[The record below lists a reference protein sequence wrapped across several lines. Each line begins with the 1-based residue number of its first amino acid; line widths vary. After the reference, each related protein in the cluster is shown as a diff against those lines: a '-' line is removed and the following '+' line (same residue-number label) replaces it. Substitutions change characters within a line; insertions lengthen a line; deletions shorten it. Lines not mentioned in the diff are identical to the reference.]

1 MVSFLDIGI
10 FILYFIVLFTI
21 GIRAARKKQGG
32 SAESFFLTNRTL
44 PWYAIGFSFIAA
56 GISSAQLLGIIGFSY
71 KYGMAVTNWEWL
83 NGPSI
88 LIMVFIFIP
97 FYIRKKIATMPQ
109 FLELRYDKKIRTLFA
124 VITILT
130 YVLINLPGVIF
141 SGGFMLNK
149 MLGIDIYAGMW
160 GLTIISGILVIYGG
174 MESVAWTNLF
184 QGILLLGGGLIVF
197 VIGLVTVPGGWST
210 ILGEGDRSHLIL
222 PADHPDIPWPGL
234 IVLALSTN
242 IWFFCSNQTINQ
254 SALGAK
260 NEWHAKAGV
269 LLVGFLTILIV
280 TVDVFPGMIAY
291 ALNPNLAA
299 PDEAY
304 PYIIQNLVP
313 IGLKGII
320 FAAVCGTII
329 SNLEALGHASS
340 TIFVFDLYKD
350 YIKKNATDRQM
361 IKVGRVT
368 AIAALLFA
376 ALWAPLVMNFG
387 QIFSYF
393 QEGWAFIAIPVTI
406 IFLLGI
412 FWNGLTT
419 TSAFLTLC
427 LSFPLLILPYLLR
440 LWKVQMNVYDVAGFV
455 FVGCLLFTIIT
466 SIATRKEYETK
477 PGYLW
482 SASMAKLPESIF
494 PGGYPWYK
502 SIEMWAVLLVI
513 IYVVLY
519 SVFF

>member
-1 MVSFLDIGI
+1 MVSYIDIAI
-10 FILYFIVLFTI
+10 FFLYFLVLFTI
-21 GIRAARKKQGG
+21 GIKAARKKKPG

-88 LIMVFIFIP
+88 LIMVFIFVP

-124 VITILT
+124 IITILT

-149 MLGIDIYAGMW
+149 MLGINMYAGMW
-160 GLTIISGILVIYGG
+160 GLVIISGIFVIYGG

-184 QGILLLGGGLIVF
+184 QGLLLLGGGLMVF
-197 VIGLVTVPGGWST
+197 IIGLFSVPGGWNS
-210 ILGEGDRSHLIL
+210 ILGEGERSHLIL

-291 ALNPNLAA
+291 ALNPNLSA

-304 PYIIQNLVP
+304 PYVIQNLVP
-313 IGLKGII
+313 AGLKGIV

-340 TIFVFDLYKD
+340 TIFVFDIYKD
-350 YIKKNATDRQM
+350 FINKNASDGEM
-361 IKVGRVT
+361 IRAGRIAGIT
-368 AIAALLFA
+368 ALVFA
-376 ALWAPLVMNFG
+376 AAWAPLVMRFG

-406 IFLLGI
+406 IFLVGI
-412 FWNGLTT
+412 FWKGLTT
-419 TSAFLTLC
+419 KSALWTLC
-427 LSFPLLILPYLLR
+427 LSFPLLALPYLLR
-440 LWKVQMNVYDVAGFV
+440 LWEVKMNVYNVAGFV
-455 FVGCLLFTIIT
+455 LVGCLAFTVVT
-466 SIATRKEYETK
+466 SLVTQKSYQPKAE
-477 PGYLW
+477 YLW
-482 SASMAKLPESIF
+482 SSSMMKLPANIF
-494 PGGYPWYK
+494 PLGYKWYK
-502 SIEMWAVLLVI
+502 RVGTWAVLLI
-513 IYVVLY
+513 MIYVFLY
-519 SVFF
+519 CLFW

>member
-1 MVSFLDIGI
+1 MVSFFDVGI
-10 FILYFIVLFTI
+10 FFLYFIILFTI
-21 GIRAARKKQGG
+21 GIRAARKKKPG

-88 LIMVFIFIP
+88 LIMVFIFVP
-97 FYIRKKIATMPQ
+97 FYIRRKIATMPQ
-109 FLELRYDKKIRTLFA
+109 FLELRYDKRIRTLFA

-130 YVLINLPGVIF
+130 YILINLPGVIF

-149 MLGIDIYAGMW
+149 ILGIDMYIGMW
-160 GLTIISGILVIYGG
+160 GLVLISGILVIYGG

-197 VIGLVTVPGGWST
+197 LIGLLTVPGGWRA
-210 ILGEGDRSHLIL
+210 ILGDGERAHLIL
-222 PADHPDIPWPGL
+222 PANHPDIPWPGL

-269 LLVGFLTILIV
+269 LLVGFLTIIIV

-291 ALNPNLAA
+291 ALNPNLPA

-304 PYIIQNLVP
+304 PYVIQNLVP
-313 IGLKGII
+313 PGLKGII

-340 TIFVFDLYKD
+340 TIFVFDIYKD
-350 YIKKNATDRQM
+350 HVNKNATDPQM
-361 IKVGRVT
+361 IRIGRIT
-368 AIAALLFA
+368 ALAALVFA
-376 ALWAPLVMNFG
+376 ALWAPLVMRFG

-412 FWNGLTT
+412 FWKGLTT

-427 LSFPLLILPYLLR
+427 LSFPLLALPYLLR
-440 LWKVQMNVYDVAGFV
+440 LWKVQMNVYNVAGFV
-455 FVGCLLFTIIT
+455 LVGCLLFTIIT
-466 SIATRKEYETK
+466 SIATRKRYQPK
-477 PGYLW
+477 PEYLW
-482 SASMAKLPESIF
+482 TPSMLKLPGLIF
-494 PGGYPWYK
+494 PGGVKWYRRVE
-502 SIEMWAVLLVI
+502 IWAVFLVGI
-513 IYVVLY
+513 YAVLYVV
-519 SVFF
+519 FW

>member
-1 MVSFLDIGI
+1 MVSTLDLSI
-10 FILYFIVLFTI
+10 FFIYFIVLFTI
-21 GIRAARKKQGG
+21 GISAARRKKPG
-32 SAESFFLTNRTL
+32 SAESFFLTNHTL

-149 MLGIDIYAGMW
+149 MLGIDMYAGMW
-160 GLTIISGILVIYGG
+160 GLVIISGIFVIYGG

-184 QGILLLGGGLIVF
+184 QGLLLLGGGLIVF
-197 VIGLVTVPGGWST
+197 LIGLFEVPGGWRS
-210 ILGEGDRSHLIL
+210 ILGEGERAHLIL
-222 PADHPDIPWPGL
+222 PANHPDIPWPGL
-234 IVLALSTN
+234 IVLAVSTN

-291 ALNPNLAA
+291 ALNPQLSS

-304 PYIIQNLVP
+304 PYVIKNLVP
-313 IGLKGII
+313 AGLKGII

-340 TIFVFDLYKD
+340 TIFVFDIYKD
-350 YIKKNATDRQM
+350 YVNKEASDKQM
-361 IKVGRVT
+361 IRAGR
-368 AIAALLFA
+368 IAGICALLFA
-376 ALWAPLVMNFG
+376 AIWAPFVMNFG

-412 FWNGLTT
+412 FWKGLTT

-427 LSFPLLILPYLLR
+427 LSFPLLALPYLLR
-440 LWKVQMNVYDVAGFV
+440 LWHVQMNVYNIAGFV
-455 FVGCLLFTIIT
+455 LVGCLVFTVVTSLIT
-466 SIATRKEYETK
+466 KSRYQTK
-477 PGYLW
+477 PEYLW
-482 SASMAKLPESIF
+482 STSMIKLPAQIF
-494 PGGYPWYK
+494 PNGYKWYK
-502 SIEMWAVLLVI
+502 RVGAWAVLLAF
-513 IYVVLY
+513 IYIFLY
-519 SVFF
+519 AMFW

>member
-1 MVSFLDIGI
+1 MVSYIDIGI
-10 FILYFIVLFTI
+10 FFLYFIVLFTI
-21 GIRAARKKQGG
+21 GIRAARKKKSG

-149 MLGIDIYAGMW
+149 MLGIDMYVGMW
-160 GLTIISGILVIYGG
+160 GLVVISGIFVIYGG

-184 QGILLLGGGLIVF
+184 QGFLLLGGGLMVF
-197 VIGLVTVPGGWST
+197 IMGLFKVPGGWSS
-210 ILGEGDRSHLIL
+210 ILGEGERAHLIL

-260 NEWHAKAGV
+260 NEWHAKTGV

-291 ALNPNLAA
+291 ALNPNLST
-299 PDEAY
+299 PDDAY
-304 PYIIQNLVP
+304 PYVIQNLVP
-313 IGLKGII
+313 AGLQGIV

-329 SNLEALGHASS
+329 ANLEALGHASS
-340 TIFVFDLYKD
+340 TIFVFDIYKD
-350 YIKKNATDRQM
+350 YIKKDATDKQM
-361 IKVGRVT
+361 IRAGRI
-368 AIAALLFA
+368 AGIAALLFA
-376 ALWAPLVMNFG
+376 AIWAPFVMNFG

-412 FWNGLTT
+412 FWKGLTT

-427 LSFPLLILPYLLR
+427 LSFPLLALPYLLR
-440 LWKVQMNVYDVAGFV
+440 LWKVEMNVYNVAGFV
-455 FVGCLLFTIIT
+455 LVGCLVFTIIT
-466 SIATRKEYETK
+466 SVATKKAYQTK
-477 PGYLW
+477 PEYLW
-482 SASMAKLPESIF
+482 SPSMLKLPAGIF
-494 PGGYPWYK
+494 PKGYNWYK
-502 SIEMWAVLLVI
+502 RTGAWAIFLVA
-513 IYVVLY
+513 IYVFLY
-519 SVFF
+519 AVFW

>member
-1 MVSFLDIGI
+1 MVSYIDFSI
-10 FILYFIVLFTI
+10 FFLYFIILFTI
-21 GIRAARKKQGG
+21 GIRAARKKKPG
-32 SAESFFLTNRTL
+32 SAESFFLTNHTL

-149 MLGIDIYAGMW
+149 MLGINMYVGMW
-160 GLTIISGILVIYGG
+160 TLVAISGIFVVYGG

-184 QGILLLGGGLIVF
+184 QGLLLLGGGLMVF
-197 VIGLVTVPGGWST
+197 VLGLFAVPGGWNS
-210 ILGEGDRSHLIL
+210 ILGEGERSHLIL

-260 NEWHAKAGV
+260 NEWHAKSGV

-291 ALNPNLAA
+291 ALNSNLSA

-304 PYIIQNLVP
+304 PFVIQNLVP
-313 IGLKGII
+313 AGLKGIV

-340 TIFVFDLYKD
+340 TIFVFDIYKD
-350 YIKKNATDRQM
+350 LINKNGTDKQM
-361 IKVGRVT
+361 ILAGR
-368 AIAALLFA
+368 IAGISALLFA
-376 ALWAPLVMNFG
+376 ALWAPLVMKFG

-412 FWNGLTT
+412 FWKGLTT
-419 TSAFLTLC
+419 RSAFWTLC
-427 LSFPLLILPYLLR
+427 LSFPLLVLPYLLR
-440 LWKVQMNVYDVAGFV
+440 LWDVKMNVYNVAAFV
-455 FVGCLLFTIIT
+455 LVGCVLFTVIT
-466 SIATRKEYETK
+466 SVATQKTYQPK
-477 PGYLW
+477 PEYLW
-482 SASMAKLPESIF
+482 SSSMLKLPAAIF
-494 PGGYPWYK
+494 PHGYKWYQRI
-502 SIEMWAVLLVI
+502 SVWAALLVV

-519 SVFF
+519 AVFW